1 MQKDHNLI
9 FYLKIFGYYTTLIS
23 MSDIQVK
30 QQFLRAEILDAGID
44 PGEFLAFL
52 VAANSK
58 KGENLELWKI

>member
-1 MQKDHNLI
+1 
-9 FYLKIFGYYTTLIS
+9 

-30 QQFLRAEILDAGID
+30 QQFLRIEVLEAGID

-58 KGENLELWKI
+58 KG

>member
-1 MQKDHNLI
+1 MN
-9 FYLKIFGYYTTLIS
+9 
-23 MSDIQVK
+23 DIQAK
-30 QQFLRAEILDAGID
+30 QQFLRIKILETGID